1 MTIYLCP
8 KYNSKNFPNYIECKS
23 FRSLSLSSSKI
34 LNITGEIQTYLLRS
48 VSWYLTT
55 CTSREKKHLIGGSR
69 TAATSK
75 MERFVIIVNGFQKE
89 NSGKH
94 LCRRVFLKKSGR
106 LKASKVLK
114 NRLLHKCFPVS
125 FARFLRTYFLQN
137 VFVGCF

>member
-23 FRSLSLSSSKI
+23 FRSLSSSSNKV
-34 LNITGEIQTYLLRS
+34 LNIAGEIQTYLLRS

-55 CTSREKKHLIGGSR
+55 CTSREKKHLTGGSR
-69 TAATSK
+69 TAAT
-75 MERFVIIVNGFQKE
+75 FVIIVNGFQRE

-94 LCRRVFLKKSGR
+94 LCRRIFSKKSCK